1 MKKIQFILLLSVA
14 FIVSVACETSSKS
27 GEDVV
32 THPQEEIAEDISPA
46 KFNSLI
52 SEKAIVLDVRTPN
65 EFQSGHI
72 KDAVNIDF
80 FSEDFMNQ
88 VQQLDK
94 SKVLLIH
101 CASGGRSS
109 KAMNKL
115 KGKGF
120 AALYNML
127 GGMNAWK
134 NNGLPVEK

>member
-1 MKKIQFILLLSVA
+1 MKKIQIALMLSAA
-14 FIVSVACETSSKS
+14 FVVSVACETSNKS
-27 GEDVV
+27 GESVEINQ
-32 THPQEEIAEDISPA
+32 QEEIAEDISPA

-52 SEKAIVLDVRTPN
+52 SAKTIVLDVRTLN

-80 FSEDFMNQ
+80 FSEDFMAQ
-88 VQQLDK
+88 IQQLDK
-94 SKVLLIH
+94 SKALLIH

-120 AALYNML
+120 SALYNML

-134 NNGLPVEK
+134 NTGLPVEK